1 MSNTT
6 DYIKYLT
13 NRANN
18 GDTKAQYSL
27 GVAYYEGKI
36 IAKNLTLSQKWFSL
50 AAQNGN
56 LEAEVGLALLC
67 EAKGNYMQAH
77 GIMKK
82 AAKRGCVTA
91 QSNLGITYSRGNP
104 CVKQDYYEA
113 AKWMTKA
120 AKQGE
125 PEALSNLAGLYANG
139 LGVQKNIAKALKLW
153 EESANKNYAPAQ
165 TNLGFVYFLGNIVR
179 KDYAQAESWLLK
191 ALWNG
196 VMIVLPLLGEI
207 YATGGHG
214 ITQDYRKA
222 YFYYNIAYNSLDTF
236 DGYSMFNVVNNTY
249 GKYALISKSEIKK
262 NMMAIE
268 AVINA
273 Q

>member
-1 MSNTT
+1 MRSTT
-6 DYIKYLT
+6 DYITYLT
-13 NRANN
+13 NKANN
-18 GDTKAQYSL
+18 GDTEAQYLL
-27 GVAYYEGKI
+27 GVEYYDGRSV
-36 IAKNLTLSQKWFSL
+36 AKNLTLSQKWFSL

-56 LEAEVGLALLC
+56 LEAEVGLALIC
-67 EAKGNYMQAH
+67 EAQGNYIQAH
-77 GIMKK
+77 GIMKR

-125 PEALSNLAGLYANG
+125 PEALCNLAILYANG

-153 EESANKNYAPAQ
+153 KESANKNYAPAQ
-165 TNLGFVYFLGNIVR
+165 INLGLVYFLGNIIK

-191 ALWNG
+191 AMWNG
-196 VMIVLPLLGEI
+196 VTIVLPLLGKI

-214 ITQDYRKA
+214 INQDYTKA
-222 YFYYNIAYNSLDTF
+222 YIYYCQAYNSQDTF
-236 DGYSMFNVVNNTY
+236 DGYSMFNAAKDTY
-249 GKYALISKSEIKK
+249 GKYRLISKSEIKQE
-262 NMMAIE
+262 MMAIE
-268 AVINA
+268 TIINA
-273 Q
+273 

>member
-1 MSNTT
+1 MRSTT
-6 DYIKYLT
+6 DYITYLT
-13 NRANN
+13 NKANN
-18 GDTKAQYSL
+18 GDTEAQYLL
-27 GVAYYEGKI
+27 GVEYYDGRSV
-36 IAKNLTLSQKWFSL
+36 AKNLTLSQKWFSL

-56 LEAEVGLALLC
+56 LEAEVGLALIC
-67 EAKGNYMQAH
+67 EAQGNYIQAH
-77 GIMKK
+77 GIMKR

-104 CVKQDYYEA
+104 CIKQDYYEA

-236 DGYSMFNVVNNTY
+236 DGYSMFDVVNNTC
-249 GKYALISKSEIKK
+249 GKYGLISKSEIKK
-262 NMMAIE
+262 NMMTIE
-268 AVINA
+268 TIINA

>member
-1 MSNTT
+1 MRSATN
-6 DYIKYLT
+6 YITYLT
-13 NRANN
+13 NIANN
-18 GDTKAQYSL
+18 GDTKAQYLL
-27 GVAYYEGKI
+27 GVAYYDGRI
-36 IAKNLTLSQKWFSL
+36 VAKNLTLSQKWFSL

-56 LEAEVGLALLC
+56 LEAEVGLARIC
-67 EAKGNYMQAH
+67 EANGNYIQAH

-113 AKWMTKA
+113 AKWLTKA

-125 PEALSNLAGLYANG
+125 PEALSNLAILYANG
-139 LGVQKNIAKALKLW
+139 LGVQKDTSKALKLW
-153 EESANKNYAPAQ
+153 VQSANKNYAPAQ
-165 TNLGFVYFLGNIVR
+165 TQLGLLYFLGNIVK

-196 VMIVLPLLGEI
+196 VIIVLPLLGEI
-207 YATGGHG
+207 YTTGGHG
-214 ITQDYRKA
+214 ITQDYKKA
-222 YFYYNIAYNSLDTF
+222 YFYYNQAYNSLDTF
-236 DGYSMFNVVNNTY
+236 DGYSIVDVADNTC
-249 GKYALISKSEIKK
+249 GKYELISKSEIKQK
-262 NMMAIE
+262 MMAIE
-268 AVINA
+268 AIINA

>member
-1 MSNTT
+1 MRNAT
-6 DYIKYLT
+6 DYINDLT

-36 IAKNLTLSQKWFSL
+36 VAKNLTLSQKWFSL

-56 LEAEVGLALLC
+56 LDAEVGLALLC

-236 DGYSMFNVVNNTY
+236 DGYSMFDVVNNTC
-249 GKYALISKSEIKK
+249 GKYGLISKSEIKK

-268 AVINA
+268 AIINA